1 MSKQV
6 SYRNKEPDIESYM
19 QPAVWL
25 TSRINVPTY
34 RWLVVPTYLQSNVPT
49 LQRIVSQMY
58 R

>member
-6 SYRNKEPDIESYM
+6 SYKNKEPDIESYM

-25 TSRINVPTY
+25 ASRINVPTY
-34 RWLVVPTYLQSNVPT
+34 RQSNVPT

>member
-25 TSRINVPTY
+25 ASRINVPTY
-34 RWLVVPTYLQSNVPT
+34 RWLVVPTYRQSNVPT